1 MINFEPDEEVLC
13 YVTTSDYYGNVL
25 ICFENGKVARI
36 QLSAYKNNLKK
47 TTKAYNSNSKVVGIF
62 IENDNQYI
70 RIDSNNNK
78 RVIYDIKQIRV
89 QASRNSQGIQVM
101 KLKTSDFVKDVKYI
115 PESNENIETY
125 LIKSAGAGKTIRG

>member
-1 MINFEPDEEVLC
+1 M
-13 YVTTSDYYGNVL
+13 
-25 ICFENGKVARI
+25 
-36 QLSAYKNNLKK
+36 KK

-62 IENDNQYI
+62 LENDNQYI
-70 RIDSNNNK
+70 RMDSNNNK

-89 QASRNSQGIQVM
+89 QASRNSQGVQVI
-101 KLKTSDFVKDVKYI
+101 KLKTNDFVKDVKYI